1 MTLIA
6 ITPGEPAGIGPDI
19 LIKLVQYD
27 LPIPLCIIAD
37 RDLLKNRADM
47 IGLPLPQNLSIQHVP
62 LRKSCIAGKPDP
74 VNAEYVLET
83 LKIAVKGCQSG
94 DFKAMVTGP
103 VSKYLINE
111 AGISFIGHTEWLATI
126 TGAKQTVMLFVA
138 DDLKVALYTTHIP
151 LSQVSSSLNSST
163 LRNCIQILHDGL
175 RKYFSIKNPNIIVCG
190 LNPHAGEE
198 GYLGKE
204 EITTIRPVIEAL
216 KEEGLQLKGPLPA
229 DTAFIPTYIKASD
242 AVLALYHDQGL
253 PLIKAI
259 SFSHAVNVT
268 LGLPFIRT
276 SVDHGT
282 AFDLAG
288 TDLADE
294 QSLLTAV
301 KLASKISCPSSLS
314 WKEG

>member
-19 LIKLVQYD
+19 LIKLVQYE
-27 LPIPLCIIAD
+27 LPVPLCVIAD
-37 RDLLKNRADM
+37 RNLLRNRANM
-47 IGLPLPQNLSIQHVP
+47 LGLSLPQNLSIRHVP
-62 LRKSCIAGKPDP
+62 LRKFCIAGKPDP
-74 VNAEYVLET
+74 ANAEYVLKT

-94 DFKAMVTGP
+94 NFKAMVTGP
-103 VSKYLINE
+103 VNKFLINE
-111 AGISFIGHTEWLATI
+111 AGIPFIGHTEWLAEI
-126 TGAKQTVMLFVA
+126 TGVKQTVMLFVT

-163 LRNCIQILHDGL
+163 LKNCIQILHDGL
-175 RKYFSIKNPNIIVCG
+175 QKYFSIKNPNIIVCG
-190 LNPHAGEE
+190 LNPHAGEQ

-204 EITTIRPVIEAL
+204 EITTILPVIKAL
-216 KEEGLQLKGPLPA
+216 IAEGLQLRGPIPA
-229 DTAFIPTYIKASD
+229 DTAFIPTHIKDAD

-259 SFSHAVNVT
+259 GFGHAVNVT

-294 QSLLTAV
+294 TSLLTAV
-301 KLASKISCPSSLS
+301 KLASKISCPSYLS
-314 WKEG
+314 GQEN

>member
-19 LIKLVQYD
+19 LIKLVQCK
-27 LPIPLCIIAD
+27 LPVSLCVIAD
-37 RDLLKNRADM
+37 RDLLRNRANM
-47 IGLPLPQNLSIQHVP
+47 LGLSLPQSLLIQHIP
-62 LRKSCIAGKPDP
+62 LKKSCIAGYPDP

-83 LKIAVKGCQSG
+83 LKIAVQGCQSG
-94 DFKAMVTGP
+94 NFKAMVTGP
-103 VSKYLINE
+103 VSKFLINE
-111 AGISFIGHTEWLATI
+111 AGIPFIGHTEWLAEI
-126 TGAKQTVMLFVA
+126 TGSKQTVMLFITNN
-138 DDLKVALYTTHIP
+138 LKVALYTTHIP

-163 LRNCIQILHDGL
+163 LKNCIQILHDGL
-175 RKYFSIKNPNIIVCG
+175 QKYFSIKNPNIIVCG
-190 LNPHAGEE
+190 LNPHAGER

-204 EITTIRPVIEAL
+204 EITIIRPVIDAL
-216 KEEGLQLKGPLPA
+216 KAEGLRLKGPLPA
-229 DTAFIPTYIKASD
+229 DTAFIPTRVKASD
-242 AVLALYHDQGL
+242 AILALYHDQGL

-259 SFSHAVNVT
+259 GFGYAVNVT

-294 QSLLTAV
+294 RSLLTAV
-301 KLASKISCPSSLS
+301 KLASKISCFSSLS
-314 WKEG
+314 GQES